1 MKIYTLSTQAKAKA
15 ALVDLTET
23 IISRDKIR
31 ASLGAWHNRLNS
43 SISKLHTQVENI
55 QSSESQLSDVDV
67 ATELT
72 DFVRNHVL
80 TQKAVAMLSQ
90 TNTLPR
96 MALILIQ

>member
-1 MKIYTLSTQAKAKA
+1 MKIYTRSTQAKAQA
-15 ALVDLTET
+15 ALAGLTEA

-31 ASLGAWHNRLNS
+31 ASLGVLHNRLNS

-55 QSSESQLSDVDV
+55 QSSETQISDVDI

-72 DFVRNHVL
+72 DFVRNHVV

-96 MALILIQ
+96 MALTLIQ